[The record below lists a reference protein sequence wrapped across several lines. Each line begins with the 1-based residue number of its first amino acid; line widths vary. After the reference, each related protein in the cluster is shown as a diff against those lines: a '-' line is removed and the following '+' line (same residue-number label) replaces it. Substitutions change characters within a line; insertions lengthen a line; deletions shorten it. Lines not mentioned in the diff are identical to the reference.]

1 MATVTVTPH
10 PVSFPEDYAVEIRP
24 QILLTVAIGSDNPRY
39 DYFFLSNYATLHEYD
54 ALALGGRF

>member
-1 MATVTVTPH
+1 M
-10 PVSFPEDYAVEIRP
+10 SFPEDYAVEIRP